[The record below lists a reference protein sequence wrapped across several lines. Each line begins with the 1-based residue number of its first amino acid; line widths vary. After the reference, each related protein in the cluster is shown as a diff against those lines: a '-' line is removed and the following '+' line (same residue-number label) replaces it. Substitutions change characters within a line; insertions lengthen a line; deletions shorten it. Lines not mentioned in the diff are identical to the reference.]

1 MNMRRLRGY
10 GYADLERA
18 AEGGPIPFT
27 AATAGIKADGL
38 NLQMDRLDLERF
50 QNNPVVM
57 YDHEYWGRDALPIG
71 RAVEV
76 AVDGDRLR
84 TPLDFDLEDEFAA
97 KVDRKIR
104 KGYLNAV
111 SIGFGAYG
119 IDDQGVPER
128 WELYEIS
135 VVPLPLDPDA
145 IADPDRAGQ
154 YALARALGL
163 ARGPATAGT
172 GTGAVD
178 EHAVRQA
185 IASLQTLLPAP
196 PTIAPPTIA
205 PTVPPGPGPGVP
217 AAADRARRLRALE
230 ASL

>member
-1 MNMRRLRGY
+1 MSTRHLRGY
-10 GYADLERA
+10 GYAEIDARA

-38 NLQMDRLDLERF
+38 NLQMDRLDLARYLA
-50 QNNPVVM
+50 NPVVM
-57 YDHEYWGRDALPIG
+57 YDHTYWGRDSLPIG

-76 AVDGDRLR
+76 TVDGDRLR
-84 TPLDFDLEDEFAA
+84 TPLDFDLEDDFAA

-119 IDDQGVPER
+119 IDEQGVPER

-145 IADPDRAGQ
+145 IADPDRSM
-154 YALARALGL
+154 ALARALIGGS
-163 ARGPATAGT
+163 RTE
-172 GTGAVD
+172 AVD
-178 EHAVRQA
+178 QQAVRQA
-185 IASLQTLLPAP
+185 IESLQGLLPPAAAP
-196 PTIAPPTIA
+196 PAA
-205 PTVPPGPGPGVP
+205 KS